1 MTNGFAA
8 LVETKTKKFWLSAFT
23 QDNEDDPFEI
33 IRVSLPRESTESTIK
48 LAVAAGKQWM
58 DTDDSVWEVLIHDGP
73 TQIPTCGD
81 AILARLSR
89 EQFKES
95 TELTGAEDWMKQY
108 DEALTELAK

>member
-1 MTNGFAA
+1 MIALSTKGF
-8 LVETKTKKFWLSAFT
+8 VTPVQIKTKNFWLSAFT

-33 IRVSLPRESTESTIK
+33 VRVELPRKSIESAIK
-48 LAVAAGKQWM
+48 LAVKAGKQWM

-73 TQIPTCGD
+73 TQIPSTGD

-95 TELTGAEDWMKQY
+95 IELTNTD
-108 DEALTELAK
+108 D

>member
-1 MTNGFAA
+1 MTKGFAA
-8 LVETKTKKFWLSAFT
+8 SVETKTKKFWLSAFT
-23 QDNEDDPFEI
+23 QDNEDAAIEI
-33 IRVSLPRESTESTIK
+33 VRVSLPRKSVESAIK

-73 TQIPTCGD
+73 TQIPANGD

-89 EQFKES
+89 EHFKES

>member
-8 LVETKTKKFWLSAFT
+8 PVETKTKKFWLSAFT

-33 IRVSLPRESTESTIK
+33 VRVEFPRKSTESATK
-48 LAVAAGKQWM
+48 LAVAAGKKWM
-58 DTDDSVWEVLIHDGP
+58 DTDDSVWEILIHDGP
-73 TQIPTCGD
+73 TQIPSTGD

-95 TELTGAEDWMKQY
+95 IELKITE
-108 DEALTELAK
+108 ELS